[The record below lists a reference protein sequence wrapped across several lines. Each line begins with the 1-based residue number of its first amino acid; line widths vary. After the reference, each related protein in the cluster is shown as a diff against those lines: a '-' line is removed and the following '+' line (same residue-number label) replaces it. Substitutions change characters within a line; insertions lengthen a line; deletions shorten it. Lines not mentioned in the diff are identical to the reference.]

1 MKILLISP
9 FLPDPEAPAGAPR
22 AIYDRVRLLCR
33 EHEVTVAT
41 LMEPD
46 EGSSEVPRP
55 LVDAPVRVY
64 AMTRPAAAWHKQL
77 RLAAGLLVGGRPV
90 LVQEFGSSRLCG
102 RVRWLVRGERF
113 DVVMVEHALA
123 AQYVE
128 CLGKDAPPVV
138 FTDHDVRT
146 SFPKGRASRPA
157 SLLRRLM
164 LPLDVL
170 DRALWRR
177 YTRRA
182 YRSAAGVTVPTE
194 EDARLVRRVAPGVR
208 VEVLPFGMAVP
219 VGEAGGEREREPDTL
234 LFVGN
239 FDHPPNRDAAVWL
252 GREIMPLVWA
262 RLPGARLWLVG
273 RNPTTEVQALGG
285 ERVTVTGE
293 VPSVREYLAR
303 CSLFVA
309 PLRQGG
315 GMRIKLI
322 EALGAGTPVVTTTVG
337 AQGLDAEAGRH
348 LLVANTARDIAEA
361 VVCALDDPALRARLG
376 AAGRELVRSGLN
388 EDERAARLNGLL
400 ESVAGERP

>member
-22 AIYDRVRLLCR
+22 AIFDRVRLLCR
-33 EHEVTVAT
+33 EHEVTVAALT
-41 LMEPD
+41 EPGD
-46 EGSSEVPRP
+46 RPRRYITETG
-55 LVDAPVRVY
+55 ARVY
-64 AMTRPAAAWHKQL
+64 AVARPAIAWHKQL

-102 RVRWLVRGERF
+102 RVGSLVSGERF
-113 DVVMVEHALA
+113 DVVLVEHALA
-123 AQYVE
+123 AQYAD
-128 CLGKDAPPVV
+128 CLGEDAPLVV
-138 FTDHDVRT
+138 FTDHDVRAT
-146 SFPKGRASRPA
+146 FPKGSASRPA

-164 LPLDVL
+164 LPLDLL

-182 YRSAAGVTVPTE
+182 YRSAALVTVPTE
-194 EDARLVRRVAPGVR
+194 EDAAIVRRVAPGAR
-208 VEVLPFGMAVP
+208 VEVVPFGMAVP
-219 VGEAGGEREREPDTL
+219 VEEMGDEQVREPDTL

-262 RLPGARLWLVG
+262 RRPGARLWLVG

-322 EALGAGTPVVTTTVG
+322 EALGARTPVVTTTVG
-337 AQGLDAEAGRH
+337 ARGLGAEAGRH
-348 LLVANTARDIAEA
+348 LLVADTARDFAEA

-376 AAGRELVRSGLN
+376 AAGQELVRSGLN
-388 EDERAARLNGLL
+388 EDERAARLNALL
-400 ESVAGERP
+400 ESVVDGRLP